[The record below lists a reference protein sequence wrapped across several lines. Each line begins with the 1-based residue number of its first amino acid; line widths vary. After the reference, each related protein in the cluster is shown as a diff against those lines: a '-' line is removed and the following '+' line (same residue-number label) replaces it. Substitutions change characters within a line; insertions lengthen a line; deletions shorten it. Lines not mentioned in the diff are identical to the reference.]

1 MKNRAGSSHL
11 SKRMPYLPGLDGMR
25 AIAVAAV
32 LFYHAGMGWLPGGY
46 LGVEVFFVISG
57 YLITALL
64 LTEWENNGRIDLPGF
79 WLRRARRLLPAVGAL
94 LIAVLVISLLFLPD
108 QIARLREDALAATF
122 YVTNW
127 HLIFSHQPYFETIGR
142 PSLLQHLWSLAVEEQ
157 FYILW
162 PPIFLVLVRLLPKRG
177 AAATIA
183 LAALGST
190 LLMALLYRTGTD
202 TSRLYYGTDTRASG
216 LLAGAALAFLW
227 APWKA
232 SVYDGRRTASWIEA
246 AGFGGLIALGVFFW
260 RMGEA
265 SPLLYQGGFA
275 LVSLSTLLVITATVH
290 PRARLLPK
298 LLGGPVLTWLGTR
311 SYGIYVWHYPI
322 FMLTR
327 PGIDIPIDGPLAL
340 VLRIGGTLAVAEISY
355 RCIERPVRQG
365 ALDPVIRTLR
375 RPWSV
380 THWRLRAA
388 SAAGSGAILLV
399 VVSAASASTP
409 PPPAYLQQPS
419 FHGVVT
425 QIVPPSVSAGG
436 ATGTP
441 SGIGVVPTAT
451 PRPPTATPTIPAP
464 PTPGAPSTVEPQ
476 PTATEP
482 PPPPTPTSAATT
494 APTPAGPTATPP
506 PPSTPTTADILA
518 VGDSV
523 MLGAANQL
531 AQAGPVEVD
540 AEEGRQASAF
550 VSLLQARHAAVTIP
564 SIVVLQLGNNGTVT
578 QGQLDDI
585 MAALEGVKRVVFV
598 NLHVYRSWED
608 GDNALINGMAAR
620 YSNVR
625 IVDWYSATDGHPELF
640 YDGIHLRPEGAQLYG
655 SLVAAAVTGP

>member
-1 MKNRAGSSHL
+1 
-11 SKRMPYLPGLDGMR
+11 MPYLPGIDGMR

-32 LFYHAGMGWLPGGY
+32 LLFHAGMGWLPGGY

-64 LTEWENNGRIDLPGF
+64 LTEWESGGRVDLPAF

-162 PPIFLVLVRLLPKRG
+162 PPIFLLLVRVLPRRG

-183 LAALGST
+183 IAALGST

-202 TSRLYYGTDTRASG
+202 TTRLYYGTDTRAGG
-216 LLAGAALAFLW
+216 LLAGAALAFVW
-227 APWKA
+227 APWKS
-232 SVYDGRRTASWIEA
+232 SVYDGRNSGPWIEA
-246 AGFGGLIALGVFFW
+246 AGFGGLIALALLFM
-260 RMGEA
+260 RMSDA

-275 LVSLSTLLVITATVH
+275 LVSLATLVVITATVH

-298 LLGGPVLTWLGTR
+298 LLGTPVLKWLGMR
-311 SYGIYVWHYPI
+311 SYGVYVWHYPI

-340 VLRIGGTLAVAEISY
+340 VLRIGATFAVAELSY
-355 RCIERPVRQG
+355 RCLERPVRNG
-365 ALDPVIRTLR
+365 ALDPVIRTLL
-375 RPWSV
+375 RPWRV
-380 THWRLRAA
+380 TQWRLRAA
-388 SAAGSGAILLV
+388 SAAGSGALLLV
-399 VVSAASASTP
+399 VVSVASASTP

-419 FHGVVT
+419 FHGVVS
-425 QIVPPSVSAGG
+425 QIVPPTSAPPL
-436 ATGTP
+436 GTP
-441 SGIGVVPTAT
+441 SGIGALPTA
-451 PRPPTATPTIPAP
+451 RPTATPTLAPTAAPSPTPTAAAPRPTVAQSTAAP
-464 PTPGAPSTVEPQ
+464 PLPTPTQS
-476 PTATEP
+476 
-482 PPPPTPTSAATT
+482 PPPPTPTIAST
-494 APTPAGPTATPP
+494 APSGPSATPP
-506 PPSTPTTADILA
+506 PAITPTAADILA

-523 MLGAANQL
+523 MLGAASQL
-531 AQAGPVEVD
+531 GQAGPVEVD
-540 AEEGRQASAF
+540 AQEGRQASAF
-550 VSLLQARHAAVTIP
+550 VSLLQARQSAKTIP

-578 QGQLDDI
+578 QGQLDAI
-585 MAALEGVKRVVFV
+585 MAALAGVKRVVFV
-598 NLHVYRSWED
+598 NLHVDRSWED

-625 IVDWYSATDGHPELF
+625 IVDWYSATADHPELF